1 MMNKLKWKIQQYMIG
16 RNGSDDLCR
25 SITGASFVIYILSM
39 IADSG
44 LLYYISLVG
53 IMYSLWRCMS
63 KNIVARRQENQKF
76 LGMVE
81 LSKLRFQNRKEY
93 KYFKCKTCGRNVR
106 IPRGKGKIEVTCPIC
121 KTKVIKRT

>member
-1 MMNKLKWKIQQYMIG
+1 MLNKLKWKLQQYMIG

-25 SITGASFVIYILSM
+25 SLTGVSLVIYIISV

-44 LLYYISLVG
+44 LLYYISLAG
-53 IMYSLWRCMS
+53 IMYSLWRS
-63 KNIVARRQENQKF
+63 LSRNIAARRQENQKF

-121 KTKVIKRT
+121 KTKVIMRT

>member
-1 MMNKLKWKIQQYMIG
+1 MLNKLKWKLQQYMIG

-25 SITGASFVIYILSM
+25 SLTGTSLVIYIISV

-44 LLYYISLVG
+44 LLYYISLAG
-53 IMYSLWRCMS
+53 IMYSLWRS
-63 KNIVARRQENQKF
+63 LSRNIAARRQENQKF

-121 KTKVIKRT
+121 KTKVIMRT

>member
-1 MMNKLKWKIQQYMIG
+1 MMNKLKWKLQQYMIG

-25 SITGASFVIYILSM
+25 SITGVSFFIYIISI

-44 LLYYISLVG
+44 LLYYISLAG
-53 IMYSLWRCMS
+53 IMYSLWRCFS
-63 KNIVARRQENQKF
+63 RNITMRRQENQKF

-121 KTKVIKRT
+121 KTKVIMRT

>member
-1 MMNKLKWKIQQYMIG
+1 MLNKLKWKLQQYMIG

-25 SITGASFVIYILSM
+25 SLTGVSFVIYIISV

-44 LLYYISLVG
+44 LLYYISLAG
-53 IMYSLWRCMS
+53 IMYSLWRS
-63 KNIVARRQENQKF
+63 LSRNIAARRQENQKF

-121 KTKVIKRT
+121 KTKVIMRT